1 MRIEMVSGFL
11 LPAGVWLIVSAGAP
25 LQAQRRLASATLI
38 ALASALLS
46 FAAFGFALMFGGIGA
61 SVPEFADTLN
71 APIAIRGAQDIWV
84 FAGASGFMLN
94 AAAQPNVLALFVQVL
109 PLVLTCAVL
118 MAGVLAQRARPI
130 AQLILIVVTCG
141 IALALTGG
149 WLWANGWLHMLG
161 ASDPGQLSAVG
172 LVAGAAGLAWLQATP
187 RREHIQEP
195 QLPEAHLPSRAIT
208 GVLLVLAGTA
218 GVLMA
223 SDADA
228 ALRQFVNTA
237 IAVAAAIITAGA
249 YTAFTTRNADTLSAS
264 RAMLA
269 AIFISSAGAA
279 TLPMWLMA
287 LLGVACGLL
296 ATLGFYWVNE
306 LRRLYDDGAIVT
318 AVLLPAAAGM
328 VIAGAFASAAAP
340 IAQVIAVAAIVL
352 LAFALARLMLWV
364 AGAVRWPVLAAPMA
378 GDEMTTTSTVT
389 PAIPLATAAE
399 AAEAQPTIEKSR
411 TIEPQAA
418 LANEPA
424 MDAAAPRKPRGFL
437 AWLRREPAASTS
449 PKQPR
454 KVAYPY
460 RIGGRRMTARPIT
473 SEPPPVD
480 GTPSIDA
487 S

>member
-38 ALASALLS
+38 ALATSLLA

-71 APIAIRGAQDIWV
+71 APVAIRGAQDIWV
-84 FAGASGFMLN
+84 FAGASGFLLS
-94 AAAQPNVLALFVQVL
+94 ATAQTNVLVLFIQAL

-118 MAGVLAQRARPI
+118 MAGALSQRARSI

-141 IALALTGG
+141 VALSLAGG
-149 WLWANGWLHMLG
+149 WLLAHGWLHTLG
-161 ASDPGQLSAVG
+161 ASDLGQLSVVG
-172 LVAGAAGLAWLQATP
+172 LVAGGAGLAWLMTTP
-187 RREHIQEP
+187 RREQTHEP
-195 QLPEAHLPSRAIT
+195 QLPEAALPPRAIA
-208 GVLLVLAGTA
+208 GVLLTLAGMA

-228 ALRQFVNTA
+228 ALRQFTNSA
-237 IAVAAAIITAGA
+237 IAVAAAIIAAGA

-269 AIFISSAGAA
+269 AIFMCSAGAA
-279 TLPMWLMA
+279 TLPTWLVAVM
-287 LLGVACGLL
+287 GIACGLA

-306 LRRLYDDGAIVT
+306 KQRLDDESAMVT

-328 VIAGAFASAAAP
+328 VIAGEYAGASAL
-340 IAQVIAVAAIVL
+340 IAQVVAVATITL
-352 LAFALARLMLWV
+352 LAFVLARLTLLIAQV
-364 AGAVRWPVLAAPMA
+364 LRWPVLAAPLQI
-378 GDEMTTTSTVT
+378 ESS
-389 PAIPLATAAE
+389 TAASPITQTQPALETSE
-399 AAEAQPTIEKSR
+399 AAEAQVAPS
-411 TIEPQAA
+411 
-418 LANEPA
+418 NEPA
-424 MDAAAPRKPRGFL
+424 PSTAPQKQRGFL
-437 AWLRREPAASTS
+437 AWLRRNPTEDAS

-460 RIGGRRMTARPIT
+460 RIGGRRMTARPIASDT
-473 SEPPPVD
+473 APVD
-480 GTPSIDA
+480 GTPTIDA